1 MNLRHL
7 GVWIGRKPEVLIPFG
22 DLNGSFAR
30 ADASFVMRLL
40 RLLCALLMLAPATA
54 LASGIGDAALP
65 PPAVLAR
72 GLESFARVEAGGRVR
87 NRVLTLIDYALPSSQ
102 RRLWVLDPDTR
113 KILFHEFVAHGRGS
127 APEAQPDIATR
138 FGNEPGSFRSS
149 LGTFLT
155 GATYTGEHGYSLRLV
170 GLDPGVN
177 DLAEE
182 RRIVIHPADYVSP
195 AFRLRS
201 GGRLGR
207 SWGCPALD
215 PDVAP
220 AIIDRIQAGSVIFAA
235 GPGS

>member
-1 MNLRHL
+1 MKLRHP
-7 GVWIGRKPEVLIPFG
+7 GVWIGRRPEVLIPSL
-22 DLNGSFAR
+22 DLNGSLAR
-30 ADASFVMRLL
+30 ADASLVMRLL
-40 RLLCALLMLAPATA
+40 RLVCALLLLAPATA
-54 LASGIGDAALP
+54 LASEIGDASPP
-65 PPAVLAR
+65 PPAALAR
-72 GLESFARVEAGGRVR
+72 GLESFARVEAAGRVR
-87 NRVLTLIDYALPSSQ
+87 NRLLTLIDYALPSSQ
-102 RRLWVLDPDTR
+102 RRLWVLEPDTR
-113 KILFHEFVAHGRGS
+113 RILFHEFVAHGRGS
-127 APEAQPDIATR
+127 APEAQPDLATR

-155 GATYTGEHGYSLRLV
+155 GETYTGGHGYSLRLL

-182 RRIVIHPADYVSP
+182 RQIVIHPADYVSP

-215 PDVAP
+215 PRVAP
-220 AIIDRIQAGSVIFAA
+220 VIIDRIQAGSVLYAS